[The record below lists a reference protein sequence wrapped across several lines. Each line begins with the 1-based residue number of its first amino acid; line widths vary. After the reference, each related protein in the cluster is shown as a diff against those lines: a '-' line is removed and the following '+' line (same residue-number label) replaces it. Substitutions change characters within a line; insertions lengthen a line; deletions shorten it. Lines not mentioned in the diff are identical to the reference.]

1 MKNIIIRPARP
12 RDIPGMVKLEQE
24 CFTTDQMPAESFRR
38 LLRGNTAKIAVATR
52 ASQVIGLSVL
62 LFRKNSKKARVY
74 SIAVH
79 TDYRAQGVAL
89 ELNRHL
95 EKSAKYRGAQAIIL
109 EVRFDNSRAQKF
121 YEKLGYENWGT
132 YPAFYEDG
140 SDALRMIKR
149 LA

>member
-1 MKNIIIRPARP
+1 MKNIIIRRARQ

-24 CFTTDQMPAESFRR
+24 CFTTDRMPETSFRR
-38 LLRGNTAKIAVATR
+38 LLRGTTAAIVVADS
-52 ASQVIGLSVL
+52 AGQVIGSSVL
-62 LFRKNSKKARVY
+62 LFRKNSKNARVY

-79 TDYRAQGVAL
+79 ADYRAQGVAL

-95 EKSAKYRGAQAIIL
+95 EKSAKQRGAHAIIL
-109 EVRFDNSRAQKF
+109 EVNFGNSRALKF

-149 LA
+149 LV